1 MLLLGLSATGFALL
15 LLLLSVSSSNL
26 SDLVQVQTNSITVSG
41 LSSGAYMAVQVS
53 VAHSA
58 IINGTAVFAGG
69 PYYCAESNLFL
80 AESRC
85 MHHFEGEQVAEK
97 LSKYTYD
104 AGELGTIDPTENLNG
119 MSFYLYSGTK
129 DTVVDPSVML
139 GLESYLD
146 LMNVSTNIITSVFDV
161 ESEHCL
167 PTDSSDP
174 LLEPCSQLAEPY
186 LGSCNYDGAG
196 DALKTI
202 LIDEELKPRIDMITE
217 NLVEFSQLD
226 YNEHGS
232 LSSINDIGYI
242 YIPTSCRGN
251 SNCKLHISFHGCKQN
266 LQIIGDTYARY
277 SGFNEWAEANNII
290 VLYPY
295 VKPSLDGIPM
305 NPKGCWDWWGYTND
319 EYGLKSGWQIQ
330 FVRKLIDA
338 VVVS

>member
-1 MLLLGLSATGFALL
+1 MIALCATETCTAMYAPELNPLTVMLLVCTCTRSDKLL
-15 LLLLSVSSSNL
+15 EETLNSSNK
-26 SDLVQVQTNSITVSG
+26 S
-41 LSSGAYMAVQVS
+41 AKP
-53 VAHSA
+53 VA
-58 IINGTAVFAGG
+58 
-69 PYYCAESNLFL
+69 
-80 AESRC
+80 
-85 MHHFEGEQVAEK
+85 
-97 LSKYTYD
+97 
-104 AGELGTIDPTENLNG
+104 
-119 MSFYLYSGTK
+119 
-129 DTVVDPSVML
+129 
-139 GLESYLD
+139 
-146 LMNVSTNIITSVFDV
+146 
-161 ESEHCL
+161 
-167 PTDSSDP
+167 
-174 LLEPCSQLAEPY
+174 
-186 LGSCNYDGAG
+186 
-196 DALKTI
+196 
-202 LIDEELKPRIDMITE
+202 DMITE